1 MKISVITLGMMQ
13 PHQGQFYN
21 AQDIGLGRALAAI
34 GNDVDVFNFVP
45 LGSGEDTEDLGDNL
59 RFHQIPTKA
68 TGIHSMYKKDF
79 IPQGTE
85 GVVCFSDNQMNFE
98 RILNYCKKN
107 GIKCIP
113 YVGVLE
119 SNNDN
124 KLKGMLMNMLSDN
137 MKHYKM
143 MTVLA
148 KTPEV
153 MKEMKEQG
161 VNSVILAPVCLDETL
176 LNKDYKSSDVQEL
189 KTTLGRL
196 HGRDLSGHVVL
207 FVGRL
212 QEEKHPVEMVD
223 VFADI
228 KKMIHSSQMIM
239 IGKGHLE
246 GSVKAEIG
254 RKGLFDS
261 VTLVE
266 RVENSQMWKY
276 YSIADVVVN
285 LNDHEIF
292 GMSILEAMYYG
303 KHVVAVSAPGPD
315 YIIQNKAQG
324 TLCESEEDV
333 AQAVYKPGKEFDSE
347 AAHERVENNF
357 LWNVTA
363 RTIMQQL
370 T

>member
-1 MKISVITLGMMQ
+1 M
-13 PHQGQFYN
+13 
-21 AQDIGLGRALAAI
+21 
-34 GNDVDVFNFVP
+34 
-45 LGSGEDTEDLGDNL
+45 
-59 RFHQIPTKA
+59 
-68 TGIHSMYKKDF
+68 
-79 IPQGTE
+79 
-85 GVVCFSDNQMNFE
+85 
-98 RILNYCKKN
+98 
-107 GIKCIP
+107 
-113 YVGVLE
+113 
-119 SNNDN
+119 
-124 KLKGMLMNMLSDN
+124 
-137 MKHYKM
+137 
-143 MTVLA
+143 
-148 KTPEV
+148 
-153 MKEMKEQG
+153 
-161 VNSVILAPVCLDETL
+161 
-176 LNKDYKSSDVQEL
+176 
-189 KTTLGRL
+189 
-196 HGRDLSGHVVL
+196 
-207 FVGRL
+207 GRL

-228 KKMIHSSQMIM
+228 KKMIHSSQLIM